1 LDVANSILTDY
12 LSYIHIL
19 AGSVANEWVE
29 IFVNEMMA
37 SHNIDDARARTAKA
51 LEALKKSI
59 LDPAKAEAAPDISS
73 DNHASL

>member
-1 LDVANSILTDY
+1 M
-12 LSYIHIL
+12 
-19 AGSVANEWVE
+19 ANEWVE